1 MKTIAPAR
9 SVLLALMIL
18 TIQLP
23 VTDARAEGVGSY
35 LSTTSSDR
43 PNPSRSELDAPDEWV
58 IVRISVPSFTASAVR
73 TAKEMGFHL
82 ATEREPV
89 RGSFDLA
96 VPLGRL
102 GELST
107 LGWEYRVLRE
117 DVTTPRSQ
125 SDKPGPP
132 GTLIDP
138 EYHTYEEMT
147 QELASLYATHPEIA
161 FMESLGVSTLEH
173 RVMWGF
179 KISDNVGVN
188 EDEPAVLYVSTHHG
202 CEMIG
207 MEYCL
212 YLINY
217 LLSNYGSDSRV
228 TRWVDETEIWFVPL
242 FNPDGYSAVYND
254 IDHEWRKNARDTN
267 ENGIYYEFT
276 DSSWTADHDGVDLN
290 RNYSFNWELGGS
302 SQPMAYNYRGASP
315 FSEDENKSMYKLAT
329 REMFQ
334 IAITFH
340 SWGEVV
346 IYPWDIDWNGEQ
358 SPDISVIS
366 SIADTVGN
374 RIPTQDGSDT
384 YFPYAGSA
392 REGYIDNWIYGDLG
406 TICMTLEVNP
416 WPVFIAPGDS
426 ITSICERLFSGTT
439 YLLDRVHTSGVKG
452 LVTNDLTGLP
462 VSAEVRVLE
471 YYADY
476 VAPRMSDETGRYY
489 RLLLP
494 AEQYT
499 LEFIA
504 PGFDT
509 TLITNVPIYPE
520 SLTTVNVSMTPTVG
534 INDRDPAGH
543 IKAGTSS
550 IGQNYPNPFNPSTT
564 ISFAVSGNDDAGHRV
579 SLMIYDMRGRRIRTL
594 VHSNL
599 APGTHNVVWDGK
611 TGSGIGVPSGV
622 YFYTLKQDG
631 VVSSR
636 KMTLVR

>member
-1 MKTIAPAR
+1 MTLARGRQRDALPDRKGPIHMKTIAPAR

-212 YLINY
+212 
-217 LLSNYGSDSRV
+217 LSHQLPPLELWFGQSRH
-228 TRWVDETEIWFVPL
+228 
-242 FNPDGYSAVYND
+242 A
-254 IDHEWRKNARDTN
+254 
-267 ENGIYYEFT
+267 
-276 DSSWTADHDGVDLN
+276 
-290 RNYSFNWELGGS
+290 LGG
-302 SQPMAYNYRGASP
+302 R
-315 FSEDENKSMYKLAT
+315 D
-329 REMFQ
+329 
-334 IAITFH
+334 
-340 SWGEVV
+340 
-346 IYPWDIDWNGEQ
+346 
-358 SPDISVIS
+358 
-366 SIADTVGN
+366 
-374 RIPTQDGSDT
+374 
-384 YFPYAGSA
+384 
-392 REGYIDNWIYGDLG
+392 GDLVRS
-406 TICMTLEVNP
+406 TLQP
-416 WPVFIAPGDS
+416 RW
-426 ITSICERLFSGTT
+426 
-439 YLLDRVHTSGVKG
+439 LLR
-452 LVTNDLTGLP
+452 
-462 VSAEVRVLE
+462 
-471 YYADY
+471 
-476 VAPRMSDETGRYY
+476 
-489 RLLLP
+489 
-494 AEQYT
+494 
-499 LEFIA
+499 
-504 PGFDT
+504 
-509 TLITNVPIYPE
+509 
-520 SLTTVNVSMTPTVG
+520 SL
-534 INDRDPAGH
+534 
-543 IKAGTSS
+543 
-550 IGQNYPNPFNPSTT
+550 Q
-564 ISFAVSGNDDAGHRV
+564 
-579 SLMIYDMRGRRIRTL
+579 
-594 VHSNL
+594 
-599 APGTHNVVWDGK
+599 
-611 TGSGIGVPSGV
+611 
-622 YFYTLKQDG
+622 
-631 VVSSR
+631 
-636 KMTLVR
+636 